1 MSHRDGVK
9 GSSVSV
15 PGAQNERVKDMN
27 FAFIKGL
34 YDTLD
39 LFSEE
44 LSAALEKAGHNCIFL
59 TATDLGK
66 SLPSFIEYHAIHHI
80 DAVIAF
86 NNLGYNLGTKE
97 GGNLWDALQI
107 LYVDIL
113 MDHPFH
119 FDRQLQNLPKKNLLF
134 VIDKNHVDYVE
145 RYYDN
150 VNRTVFL
157 PHAGCANAISAA
169 AENNAISAAAKN
181 DATSAASQTNAESAF
196 ALRSGNPRDIDILYA
211 GALSR
216 VLIESLIP
224 DFDSIKEFDGALFSK
239 RCLDRLIN
247 EPSVTTE
254 ECIRQ
259 ELSNEGL
266 SSIPIER
273 ERELITDFRF
283 LDGYACSFFRE
294 QAVRVL
300 CENGF
305 KVSALG
311 LGWEQCDWADN
322 ENLVILGK
330 VGAKEVF
337 PYMLRSKIVLNT
349 LTWFKAG
356 SHDRI
361 PNGMLAGAAVV
372 TDDSDYLR
380 EAFKNGECVR
390 FPLSDIM
397 KLPETVDELLSD
409 EPRRKALSG
418 KGYDSAVKNHTW
430 EQRAKSILASLA
442 D

>member
-1 MSHRDGVK
+1 
-9 GSSVSV
+9 
-15 PGAQNERVKDMN
+15 MN

-44 LSAALEKAGHNCIFL
+44 LSGALEKAGHNCFFL
-59 TATDLGK
+59 TATDIGK
-66 SLPSFIEYHAIHHI
+66 SLPAFIEYHAIHHI

-119 FDRQLQNLPKKNLLF
+119 FDRQLQNLPVKNLLF
-134 VIDKNHVDYVE
+134 VIDRNHVDYVE

-150 VNRTVFL
+150 IKSTVFL
-157 PHAGCANAISAA
+157 PHAGCLNAIKEVSR
-169 AENNAISAAAKN
+169 K
-181 DATSAASQTNAESAF
+181 QESDK
-196 ALRSGNPRDIDILYA
+196 RDIDILYA

-224 DFDSIKEFDGALFSK
+224 DFDSIKEFDGAAFSQH
-239 RCLDRLIN
+239 CLDRLIN
-247 EPSVTTE
+247 SPSVTTE

-259 ELSNEGL
+259 ELSKEGL
-266 SSIPIER
+266 SSLSRER

-305 KVSALG
+305 KVAVLG

-361 PNGMLAGAAVV
+361 PNGMLSGAAVI
-372 TDDSDYLR
+372 TDDSDYLC
-380 EAFKNGECVR
+380 EVFPNGECVR

-397 KLPETVDELLSD
+397 KLPGIVSDLLSD
-409 EPRRKALSG
+409 GQKRKELSE
-418 KGYDSAVKNHTW
+418 KGYESALMNHTW
-430 EQRAKSILASLA
+430 EQRAETILAALEF
-442 D
+442 

>member
-1 MSHRDGVK
+1 
-9 GSSVSV
+9 
-15 PGAQNERVKDMN
+15 MN
-27 FAFIKGL
+27 LAFIKGL

-44 LSAALEKAGHNCIFL
+44 LSSALEKAGHNCLFL

-119 FDRQLQNLPKKNLLF
+119 FDRQLNSLPKKNLLF

-150 VNRTVFL
+150 IERTVFL
-157 PHAGCANAISAA
+157 PHAGCFNAISG
-169 AENNAISAAAKN
+169 
-181 DATSAASQTNAESAF
+181 ASKEKKDD
-196 ALRSGNPRDIDILYA
+196 LRDIDILYA

-224 DFDSIKEFDGALFSK
+224 DFDSIREFDGALFSE
-239 RCLDRLIN
+239 RCLNRLIN

-254 ECIRQ
+254 ECVRQ

-266 SSIPIER
+266 SSISRER

-283 LDGYACSFFRE
+283 LDGYATSFFRE

-305 KVSALG
+305 KVSVLG

-322 ENLVILGK
+322 ENLEIIGK
-330 VGAKEVF
+330 VGSKEVF
-337 PYMLRSKIVLNT
+337 PYMLRSKVVLNT

-356 SHDRI
+356 GHDRI
-361 PNGMLAGAAVV
+361 PNGMLSKAAVV

-380 EAFKNGECVR
+380 EVFSNDECVR
-390 FPLSDIM
+390 FSLSDIM
-397 KLPETVDELLSD
+397 KLPGIVHELLSD
-409 EPRRKALSG
+409 DKGRKELSERG
-418 KGYDSAVKNHTW
+418 CENAVKHHTW
-430 EQRAKSILASLA
+430 EQRAMIILGEIEKHTKGE
-442 D
+442 

>member
-15 PGAQNERVKDMN
+15 PRAQNERVKDMN

-44 LSAALEKAGHNCIFL
+44 LSAALEKAGHNSIFL

-119 FDRQLQNLPKKNLLF
+119 FDRQLQSLPKKNLLF

-157 PHAGCANAISAA
+157 PHAGCANAILAA
-169 AENNAISAAAKN
+169 AENNATSAAAKN
-181 DATSAASQTNAESAF
+181 DATSAAF
-196 ALRSGNPRDIDILYA
+196 ALRSGDLRDIDILYA

-247 EPSVTTE
+247 EPSVITE

-305 KVSALG
+305 KVSVLG

-349 LTWFKAG
+349 LTWFKSG

-380 EAFKNGECVR
+380 EAFPNGECVR

-397 KLPETVDELLSD
+397 KLPEIVDELLSD

>member
-1 MSHRDGVK
+1 MDPRDCPRGPKRSPGV
-9 GSSVSV
+9 
-15 PGAQNERVKDMN
+15 QNGDNMN

-44 LSAALEKAGHNCIFL
+44 LSSALEKAGHSCIIL

-119 FDRQLQNLPKKNLLF
+119 FDRQLSSLPKKNLLF
-134 VIDKNHVDYVE
+134 VIDQNHVDYVE

-150 VNRTVFL
+150 IKAAVFL
-157 PHAGCANAISAA
+157 PHAGCADAIREASK
-169 AENNAISAAAKN
+169 EKDN
-181 DATSAASQTNAESAF
+181 DS
-196 ALRSGNPRDIDILYA
+196 RDIDILYA

-224 DFDSIKEFDGALFSK
+224 DFDSIKEFDGASFSK
-239 RCLDRLIN
+239 RCLDRLIDD
-247 EPSVTTE
+247 SSITTE

-266 SSIPIER
+266 SSISKER

-283 LDGYACSFFRE
+283 LDGYATSFFRE

-305 KVSALG
+305 KVGVLG
-311 LGWEQCDWADN
+311 IGWEQCDWADN
-322 ENLVILGK
+322 ENLEILGK
-330 VGAKEVF
+330 VSSKEVF
-337 PYMLRSKIVLNT
+337 SYMLRSKVVLNT

-361 PNGMLAGAAVV
+361 PNGMLSKAAVV

-380 EAFKNGECVR
+380 KAFSNGECVR
-390 FPLSDIM
+390 FALSDIM
-397 KLPETVDELLSD
+397 KLPGIVGEVLSD
-409 EPRRKALSG
+409 DKARKELSER
-418 KGYDSAVKNHTW
+418 GYESAVKDHTW
-430 EQRAKSILASLA
+430 EQRSIIIL
-442 D
+442 DEIKKHTKD

>member
-1 MSHRDGVK
+1 MSHRDGVN
-9 GSSVSV
+9 GSFVSV

-66 SLPSFIEYHAIHHI
+66 SLSSFIEYHAIHHI

-169 AENNAISAAAKN
+169 AENNVISA
-181 DATSAASQTNAESAF
+181 AF

-247 EPSVTTE
+247 DPSVTTE
-254 ECIRQ
+254 ECIRR

-305 KVSALG
+305 KVSVLG

-397 KLPETVDELLSD
+397 KLPEIVDELLSD